1 MEAAERGLLVMR
13 QPLHEER
20 GNAML
25 RGRPSVPPVDYS
37 WSENALYVC
46 RCGTMYAARR
56 WRWIDGD
63 VRPSLLAR
71 ARRDGPW
78 DGACPSC
85 GDDASGHAV
94 WLAVEPAAARAT
106 LLLDPSRRG
115 ELIDELRGHLDR
127 VRTRGEPVPT
137 WMLRPVPEFVE
148 PLDSLELDADVEAEV
163 AAPRREETTARR
175 AVFGPFATTAEPAQG
190 SGSGSPSSPS
200 EAASAE
206 RAQTTVRREP
216 SRPVPAA
223 AHAPAPQAQGLRPEL
238 VTKPAAPL
246 RLDEDAATLPP
257 PSDARP
263 HSVTSI
269 WTPSAPEGLHAS
281 ASPLHVSASQGGS
294 TSQGGAPL
302 RPPSIPEGH
311 HGGSLLR
318 SSEAFGL
325 LDDDVEAAP
334 IAVEPQDSLGGSMP
348 RAAHDDPNAGVPQLI
363 GADSHAPE
371 PPRRPNS
378 IGAHVADLTLDDVVS
393 FRVRVPADELG
404 QWESARL
411 SARPI
416 HLRGRGYPLV
426 GVRVVGSYMG
436 QVGCIDAVVD
446 VGSTLATD
454 IFRRLSERFEVTLHL
469 EHGSRDVSRTIRAEG
484 LEPNAA
490 LCVES
495 ARGILARGEYPPQEF
510 DKARRTLEAEP
521 TEVRLAPPEVTI
533 ASGAYQHI
541 IGAREAVAALENLE
555 RVSQKDTLA
564 RLLEV
569 DGLPMA
575 EYDAI
580 RRRVLEGSLAHGLCA
595 PRRFWR
601 RLVASGL
608 ARDLEDYARRLAENR
623 AEFEGEEG
631 DLDDEGANEAWVAIH
646 DLCRR
651 KDIPPPP
658 ELRRALN
665 LPEPPPNARQRP
677 PARRQASGE
686 IRSGEIN
693 SGNQPSLPAITP
705 PASPLGTRLRN
716 PSQRLRAA
724 TEVLQGRASPDD
736 LAQVIDALEEFET
749 SELLALLP
757 DLAELGLRVV
767 PSLVNKLRSERREV
781 RQAAVILLGMSR
793 EPGAM
798 QRLSE
803 HLVWEPTTVWLDVAR
818 ALGWYGTAAIR
829 SLCQLLRQ
837 ETASP
842 REQLAIDR
850 VARALAEIAVAQGS
864 GGDPQTGRDAV
875 RALADA
881 ADPRVSTAARRALAS
896 LPEVSSSG
904 AQIRGEIPLSEV
916 TEIRAF
922 ARRAYEAIMVP
933 ELEVEAEA

>member
-1 MEAAERGLLVMR
+1 
-13 QPLHEER
+13 
-20 GNAML
+20 
-25 RGRPSVPPVDYS
+25 VPPIDYS

-46 RCGTMYAARR
+46 RCGTMVAVSR
-56 WRWIDGD
+56 WRWIDAD
-63 VRPSLLAR
+63 VRPSLLER

-85 GDDASGHAV
+85 GEEAMGHAA
-94 WLAVEPAAARAT
+94 WLNVQPKAQRAV
-106 LLLDPSRRG
+106 LVLDPSRRG
-115 ELIDELRGHLDR
+115 EVVEELRAHLDR
-127 VRTRGEPVPT
+127 VSTRGEPMPT
-137 WMLRPVPEFVE
+137 WMLAPGLEFVE
-148 PLDSLELDADVEAEV
+148 SLLDMDMDVDV
-163 AAPRREETTARR
+163 DVTPPRREETTARR
-175 AVFGPFATTAEPAQG
+175 AFFGGRSPATPEAAPNPSNHRSPAAPEG
-190 SGSGSPSSPS
+190 YHGSPSNRSP
-200 EAASAE
+200 EAADGHSGS
-206 RAQTTVRREP
+206 QTTVRREV
-216 SRPVPAA
+216 SRP
-223 AHAPAPQAQGLRPEL
+223 L
-238 VTKPAAPL
+238 PAAPGGRPESAL
-246 RLDEDAATLPP
+246 HDA
-257 PSDARP
+257 SRP
-263 HSVTSI
+263 
-269 WTPSAPEGLHAS
+269 
-281 ASPLHVSASQGGS
+281 
-294 TSQGGAPL
+294 
-302 RPPSIPEGH
+302 
-311 HGGSLLR
+311 
-318 SSEAFGL
+318 
-325 LDDDVEAAP
+325 LDDLMAAP
-334 IAVEPQDSLGGSMP
+334 TPIELQDSLGGSLP
-348 RAAHDDPNAGVPQLI
+348 RLAHDDPNAGVPQLI
-363 GADSHAPE
+363 GSDSPAPE
-371 PPRRPNS
+371 APRRATT
-378 IGAHVADLTLDDVVS
+378 IGAHVADLTLDDVVG
-393 FRVRVPADELG
+393 FRVRVPVEAIG
-404 QWESARL
+404 QWEAARL

-446 VGSTLATD
+446 VGSALATD
-454 IFRRLSERFEVTLHL
+454 VFRRLSERFEVTLSL
-469 EHGSRDVSRTIRAEG
+469 EHGSRDVSRIIRAEG

-521 TEVRLAPPEVTI
+521 TETRLAPPEVTI

-608 ARDLEDYARRLAENR
+608 ARDLEDYARRLCAHR
-623 AEFEGEEG
+623 AEHEGEEG
-631 DLDDEGANEAWVAIH
+631 DLDEDGANEAWLAIH
-646 DLCRR
+646 ELCRR

-658 ELRRALN
+658 ELRRALD
-665 LPEPPPNARQRP
+665 LPEPAPTRQRP

-686 IRSGEIN
+686 IRSGEIT
-693 SGNQPSLPAITP
+693 SGTQPSLSMVP
-705 PASPLGTRLRN
+705 PAAVPLGTRLRN

-736 LAQVIDALEEFET
+736 LGQVIDALEEFET

-757 DLAELGLRVV
+757 DLAELGLRAA
-767 PSLVNKLRSERREV
+767 PALVAKLRSERREV
-781 RQAAVILLGMSR
+781 RQAVVILLGMSR

-798 QRLSE
+798 QRLAE

-837 ETASP
+837 ETATP

-864 GGDPQTGRDAV
+864 GDPQAGREAV
-875 RALADA
+875 RALGEAS
-881 ADPRVSTAARRALAS
+881 DPRVSTAARRAMAS
-896 LPEVSSSG
+896 LAEVTASG

>member
-1 MEAAERGLLVMR
+1 M
-13 QPLHEER
+13 
-20 GNAML
+20 
-25 RGRPSVPPVDYS
+25 PPVDYS

-46 RCGTMYAARR
+46 RCGTMYAVRR
-56 WRWIDGD
+56 WRWIDAD
-63 VRPSLLAR
+63 VRPSLLAQ

-85 GDDASGHAV
+85 GEDASGHAV
-94 WLAVEPAAARAT
+94 WLAVEPEARRAT
-106 LLLDPSRRG
+106 LVLDPSRRG
-115 ELIDELRGHLDR
+115 ELLEELRAHLER
-127 VRTRGEPVPT
+127 VRTRGEGVPL
-137 WMLRPVPEFVE
+137 WMLQPVPEFVE
-148 PLDSLELDADVEAEV
+148 PLVDLDGDVDVDVPPA
-163 AAPRREETTARR
+163 RREETTARR
-175 AVFGPFATTAEPAQG
+175 AVFAPLATASAAHRPSPAVAMSDPAQ
-190 SGSGSPSSPS
+190 
-200 EAASAE
+200 
-206 RAQTTVRREP
+206 TLVRREP
-216 SRPVPAA
+216 SPPLAQPAA
-223 AHAPAPQAQGLRPEL
+223 AVAIASPRVDPGYAQS
-238 VTKPAAPL
+238 L

-257 PSDARP
+257 PSESRP
-263 HSVTSI
+263 LSVYR
-269 WTPSAPEGLHAS
+269 AP
-281 ASPLHVSASQGGS
+281 PVVSES
-294 TSQGGAPL
+294 
-302 RPPSIPEGH
+302 
-311 HGGSLLR
+311 
-318 SSEAFGL
+318 FGM
-325 LDDDVEAAP
+325 LDDDGEAAP
-334 IAVEPQDSLGGSMP
+334 IAVDPAHSLDGSMP
-348 RAAHDDPNAGVPQLI
+348 RAADDDPNAGVPQLI
-363 GADSHAPE
+363 GVDSPAPE
-371 PPRRPNS
+371 GPRRPAS
-378 IGAHVADLTLDDVVS
+378 LGAYVADLTLDDIVS
-393 FRVRVPADELG
+393 FRVRVPAEELG
-404 QWESARL
+404 QWEGARL

-446 VGSTLATD
+446 VGSTLASD

-510 DKARRTLEAEP
+510 DKARRALESEP
-521 TEVRLAPPEVTI
+521 SDVRLSPPEVTI
-533 ASGAYQHI
+533 AQGAYQHI
-541 IGAREAVAALENLE
+541 IGAREAVAALEHLE

-580 RRRVLEGSLAHGLCA
+580 RRRVLEGSLVHGLAA

-608 ARDLEDYARRLAENR
+608 ARDLDDYAKRLAENR
-623 AEFEGEEG
+623 AEFEGTEG
-631 DLDDEGANEAWVAIH
+631 DLDEEGANEAWQAIH
-646 DLCRR
+646 ELCRR

-658 ELRRALN
+658 ELRRALD
-665 LPEPPPNARQRP
+665 LPEPPPVARQRP

-686 IRSGEIN
+686 IRSGEIS
-693 SGNQPSLPAITP
+693 SGTQPSLPPIA
-705 PASPLGTRLRN
+705 PATPLGSRLRN
-716 PSQRLRAA
+716 PGQRLRAA

-749 SELLALLP
+749 SDLLALLP
-757 DLAELGLRVV
+757 DLAELGLRAV
-767 PSLVNKLRSERREV
+767 PGLVAKLRSERREV

-803 HLVWEPTTVWLDVAR
+803 HLVWEPTSVWLDVAR

-837 ETASP
+837 ETATP

-896 LPEVSSSG
+896 LPEVSASG

>member
-1 MEAAERGLLVMR
+1 M
-13 QPLHEER
+13 
-20 GNAML
+20 
-25 RGRPSVPPVDYS
+25 PPVDYS

-63 VRPSLLAR
+63 VRPSLLQR

-94 WLAVEPAAARAT
+94 WLSVEPAAARAT
-106 LLLDPSRRG
+106 LVLDPSRRG
-115 ELIDELRGHLDR
+115 ELIDELRAHLDR
-127 VRTRGEPVPT
+127 VRVRGEPVPT

-148 PLDSLELDADVEAEV
+148 PLLDPLDLDGDVEVDV

-175 AVFGPFATTAEPAQG
+175 AVFGPFTTTPEPG
-190 SGSGSPSSPS
+190 SSGPGSPA
-200 EAASAE
+200 EAAAAE
-206 RAQTTVRREP
+206 RGQTTVRREP
-216 SRPVPAA
+216 SRPLPAA
-223 AHAPAPQAQGLRPEL
+223 APHAQGARSEPAP
-238 VTKPAAPL
+238 KPAAAPM
-246 RLDEDAATLPP
+246 RLDDDAATLPP
-257 PSDARP
+257 PADPRP

-269 WTPSAPEGLHAS
+269 WTPSAPEALHAS
-281 ASPLHVSASQGGS
+281 
-294 TSQGGAPL
+294 L
-302 RPPSIPEGH
+302 RPPRFDEGLAEGH
-311 HGGSLLR
+311 HAALR
-318 SSEAFGL
+318 SPDAFGL
-325 LDDDVEAAP
+325 LDDDGEAAP
-334 IAVEPQDSLGGSMP
+334 IAVEPQDSLGGSLP

-363 GADSHAPE
+363 GADSPAPE

-378 IGAHVADLTLDDVVS
+378 IGAHVADLTLEDVVS

-510 DKARRTLEAEP
+510 DKARHVLESEP
-521 TEVRLAPPEVTI
+521 AEVRLAPPEVTI

-541 IGAREAVAALENLE
+541 IGAREAVAALEHLE

-631 DLDDEGANEAWVAIH
+631 DLDEEGANEAWLAIH

-658 ELRRALN
+658 ALRRALE
-665 LPEPPPNARQRP
+665 LPEPPPAARSRP

-693 SGNQPSLPAITP
+693 SGTQPSLPAIAP
-705 PASPLGTRLRN
+705 PATPLGTRLRN

-767 PSLVNKLRSERREV
+767 PGLVNKLRSERREV

>member
-1 MEAAERGLLVMR
+1 
-13 QPLHEER
+13 
-20 GNAML
+20 
-25 RGRPSVPPVDYS
+25 
-37 WSENALYVC
+37 
-46 RCGTMYAARR
+46 MYAVRR
-56 WRWIDGD
+56 WRWIDAD
-63 VRPSLLAR
+63 VRPGLLAR

-85 GDDASGHAV
+85 GDDATGHAV
-94 WLAVEPAAARAT
+94 WLSVEPEARRAT
-106 LLLDPSRRG
+106 LVLDPSRRG
-115 ELIDELRGHLDR
+115 ELIDELRAHLDR

-137 WMLRPVPEFVE
+137 WMLRPMPEFVE
-148 PLDSLELDADVEAEV
+148 PLLDLDPDMDGDGDVDV
-163 AAPRREETTARR
+163 APPRREETTARR
-175 AVFGPFATTAEPAQG
+175 AVFGPDLGHATA
-190 SGSGSPSSPS
+190 SS
-200 EAASAE
+200 AAAAADAND
-206 RAQTTVRREP
+206 RGQITVRREA
-216 SRPVPAA
+216 SRPM
-223 AHAPAPQAQGLRPEL
+223 
-238 VTKPAAPL
+238 PAAPPM
-246 RLDEDAATLPP
+246 RLDEEAGTPP
-257 PSDARP
+257 PVDGRAGP
-263 HSVTSI
+263 MH
-269 WTPSAPEGLHAS
+269 
-281 ASPLHVSASQGGS
+281 
-294 TSQGGAPL
+294 GGAPY
-302 RPPSIPEGH
+302 RSSAAPDAVFGGPS
-311 HGGSLLR
+311 LR
-318 SSEAFGL
+318 SPMASEGFGL
-325 LDDDVEAAP
+325 LDDDGEAAP
-334 IAVEPQDSLGGSMP
+334 IAVGPQDSLGESMP
-348 RAAHDDPNAGVPQLI
+348 MHGGAHDDPNAGVPQLI
-363 GADSHAPE
+363 GADSPAPE
-371 PPRRPNS
+371 APHRPAS
-378 IGAHVADLTLDDVVS
+378 IGAHVADLTLDDTVS

-446 VGSTLATD
+446 VGSTLASD

-469 EHGSRDVSRTIRAEG
+469 EHGSRDINRTIRAEG

-510 DKARRTLEAEP
+510 DIARRTLEGEP
-521 TEVRLAPPEVTI
+521 AEVRLSPPEVTI

-541 IGAREAVAALENLE
+541 IGAREAVAALEHLE

-608 ARDLEDYARRLAENR
+608 ARDLEDYARRLCENR
-623 AEFEGEEG
+623 AEFQGEEG
-631 DLDDEGANEAWVAIH
+631 DLDEDGANEAWLAIH

-658 ELRRALN
+658 ELRRALD
-665 LPEPPPNARQRP
+665 LPEPAPPTRQRP

-693 SGNQPSLPAITP
+693 SGTQPPQPPLVPATP
-705 PASPLGTRLRN
+705 LVTRLRI
-716 PSQRLRAA
+716 PGQRLRAA

-749 SELLALLP
+749 SDLLALLP
-757 DLAELGLRVV
+757 DLAELGLRAV
-767 PSLVNKLRSERREV
+767 PGLVAKLRSERREV

-837 ETASP
+837 EATTP

>member
-1 MEAAERGLLVMR
+1 M
-13 QPLHEER
+13 
-20 GNAML
+20 
-25 RGRPSVPPVDYS
+25 PPVDYS
-37 WSENALYVC
+37 WSETALYVC
-46 RCGTMYAARR
+46 RCGTMHAVRR

-63 VRPSLLAR
+63 VRPGLRER

-85 GDDASGHAV
+85 GEEATGHAV
-94 WLAVEPAAARAT
+94 WLLVEPQAQRAT
-106 LLLDPSRRG
+106 LVLDPSRRG
-115 ELIDELRGHLDR
+115 ELLDELRGHLDR
-127 VRTRGEPVPT
+127 TRARGEPVPL
-137 WMLRPVPEFVE
+137 WLLRPSPEFVE
-148 PLDSLELDADVEAEV
+148 PLVDVDADVDV
-163 AAPRREETTARR
+163 DVVAPRREETTARR
-175 AVFGPFATTAEPAQG
+175 AFFDGRLAP
-190 SGSGSPSSPS
+190 
-200 EAASAE
+200 EAAADASDE
-206 RAQTTVRREP
+206 PTSGDRGQTTVRREV
-216 SRPVPAA
+216 SRPLPAA
-223 AHAPAPQAQGLRPEL
+223 RSAPDPSEG
-238 VTKPAAPL
+238 VD
-246 RLDEDAATLPP
+246 DEPATLPP
-257 PSDARP
+257 TDVRALAQGFAPPRPAAALASDPLDDIA
-263 HSVTSI
+263 
-269 WTPSAPEGLHAS
+269 GLFDDDLDA
-281 ASPLHVSASQGGS
+281 
-294 TSQGGAPL
+294 APL
-302 RPPSIPEGH
+302 
-311 HGGSLLR
+311 
-318 SSEAFGL
+318 
-325 LDDDVEAAP
+325 
-334 IAVEPQDSLGGSMP
+334 AVEPQDSLLGSIP
-348 RAAHDDPNAGVPQLI
+348 PVDDDDPNAGVPQLI
-363 GADSHAPE
+363 GSDSPAPE
-371 PPRRPNS
+371 GPRRPAA
-378 IGAHVADLTLDDVVS
+378 IGAHVADLTLDDAVG
-393 FRVRVPADELG
+393 FRVRLSGHELD
-404 QWESARL
+404 QWEAARL

-446 VGSTLATD
+446 VGSTLASD

-469 EHGSRDVSRTIRAEG
+469 ELGSREIGRTIRAEG

-510 DKARRTLEAEP
+510 DKARRALEAEP
-521 TEVRLAPPEVTI
+521 AESRLARPEVTI

-541 IGAREAVAALENLE
+541 IGAREAVAALEHLE

-608 ARDLEDYARRLAENR
+608 ARDLDDYARRLCAHR
-623 AEFEGEEG
+623 AEHEGEEG
-631 DLDDEGANEAWVAIH
+631 DLDEDAANEAWLAIH

-651 KDIPPPP
+651 KDIAPPP
-658 ELRRALN
+658 ELRRALD
-665 LPEPPPNARQRP
+665 LPEPPARAKP

-686 IRSGEIN
+686 IRSGEIDT
-693 SGNQPSLPAITP
+693 GTQPSAQSPVGP
-705 PASPLGTRLRN
+705 PPGPLGTRLRN

-724 TEVLQGRASPDD
+724 TEVLQGRAPADD

-749 SELLALLP
+749 GELLALLP

-767 PSLVNKLRSERREV
+767 PGLVAKLRSERREV

-798 QRLSE
+798 QRLAE

-837 ETASP
+837 EASSP

-875 RALADA
+875 RALAEA
-881 ADPRVSTAARRALAS
+881 SDPRVSTAARRALAS
-896 LPEVSSSG
+896 LPEVSASG

>member
-1 MEAAERGLLVMR
+1 
-13 QPLHEER
+13 
-20 GNAML
+20 
-25 RGRPSVPPVDYS
+25 VPPIDYS

-46 RCGTMYAARR
+46 RCGTMYTVRR
-56 WRWIDGD
+56 WRWIDAD
-63 VRPSLLAR
+63 VRPSLQER

-85 GDDASGHAV
+85 GEDASGHAV
-94 WLAVEPAAARAT
+94 WLAVQPEAQRAV
-106 LLLDPSRRG
+106 LVLDPSRRG
-115 ELIDELRGHLDR
+115 EVIEELRAHLER
-127 VRTRGEPVPT
+127 VRTRGEPVPA

-148 PLDSLELDADVEAEV
+148 PLVDHLDPLDHLGPLDHVGHVDHVDMGLDVEDMTP
-163 AAPRREETTARR
+163 PRREETTARR
-175 AVFGPFATTAEPAQG
+175 AYFGG
-190 SGSGSPSSPS
+190 PSSRTPATGHTPAGAPES
-200 EAASAE
+200 YASLADDLDPLD
-206 RAQTTVRREP
+206 RGQTTGQAMGRRET
-216 SRPVPAA
+216 SHPVPAA
-223 AHAPAPQAQGLRPEL
+223 AEKLAKRASAH
-238 VTKPAAPL
+238 
-246 RLDEDAATLPP
+246 EDAPTLPP
-257 PSDARP
+257 PGDARP
-263 HSVTSI
+263 LSLDLLLGPETS
-269 WTPSAPEGLHAS
+269 
-281 ASPLHVSASQGGS
+281 
-294 TSQGGAPL
+294 L
-302 RPPSIPEGH
+302 RD
-311 HGGSLLR
+311 
-318 SSEAFGL
+318 
-325 LDDDVEAAP
+325 LDDDAAP
-334 IAVEPQDSLGGSMP
+334 TPIEPEGSLGGSLP
-348 RAAHDDPNAGVPQLI
+348 RVDPDDPNAGVPQLI
-363 GADSHAPE
+363 GSDSPAPDA
-371 PPRRPNS
+371 PRRAAA
-378 IGAHVADLTLDDVVS
+378 IGTHVADLTLDEAVS

-404 QWESARL
+404 HWEAARL

-446 VGSTLATD
+446 VGSALATD
-454 IFRRLSERFEVTLHL
+454 VFRRLSERFEVVLHL
-469 EHGSRDVSRTIRAEG
+469 EHGSRDVSRTIRSEG

-521 TEVRLAPPEVTI
+521 AEVRLAPPEVTI

-541 IGAREAVAALENLE
+541 IGAREAVTALENLE

-608 ARDLEDYARRLAENR
+608 ARDLEDYAKRLCANR
-623 AEFEGEEG
+623 AEHEGEEG
-631 DLDDEGANEAWVAIH
+631 DLDPDGANEAWLSIH
-646 DLCRR
+646 ELCRR

-658 ELRRALN
+658 ELRRALD
-665 LPEPPPNARQRP
+665 LPEPLASTRQRP

-693 SGNQPSLPAITP
+693 SGTQPSPAGAP
-705 PASPLGTRLRN
+705 PVAGPLGTRLRN

-749 SELLALLP
+749 GELLALLP
-757 DLAELGLRVV
+757 DLSELGLRAV
-767 PSLVNKLRSERREV
+767 PGLVAKLRSERREV
-781 RQAAVILLGMSR
+781 RQAAAILLGMSR

-798 QRLSE
+798 QRLAE

-837 ETASP
+837 ETATP

-850 VARALAEIAVAQGS
+850 VARALAEIAVTQGS
-864 GGDPQTGRDAV
+864 GGGSGDPQTGRDAV
-875 RALADA
+875 RALAEA
-881 ADPRVSTAARRALAS
+881 SDPRVSTAARRAMAS
-896 LPEVSSSG
+896 LAEVTTSG